1 MLENLSALHL
11 AHSTCMKS
19 LEFRVLYL
27 LSVAS
32 SSITQSPT
40 IDTECGMNVMY
51 MIRVAKQR
59 FRESRIQFQDYII
72 LLMAGACVGVL
83 SNMDDTNLGAGGYF
97 YTLIALGKL
106 KILLFS
112 DQNLAL

>member
-1 MLENLSALHL
+1 
-11 AHSTCMKS
+11 
-19 LEFRVLYL
+19 
-27 LSVAS
+27 
-32 SSITQSPT
+32 
-40 IDTECGMNVMY
+40 
-51 MIRVAKQR
+51 
-59 FRESRIQFQDYII
+59 
-72 LLMAGACVGVL
+72 MAGACVGVL

>member
-1 MLENLSALHL
+1 MLENLSALQF
-11 AHSTCMKS
+11 STFNLHEVS
-19 LEFRVLYL
+19 GVRVLYL

-32 SSITQSPT
+32 NTITQSPT
-40 IDTECGMNVMY
+40 IDTERGMNVMY